1 MIKTKLLVTI
11 IMLMFLT
18 GCLGI
23 DDCPMIE
30 GEELGKATFD
40 KQTKT
45 DATDDHFFELHTNLA
60 ADHKYAVNFTNGEG
74 VEVQGYELTEMSI
87 RIKTGRDVRYSCNI
101 DTSNSCLVVE
111 EIGDGYWE
119 IGEVL
124 TIREN
129 NENIWHDGIED
140 ELWIAVEFPGG
151 YDSRREGSFSCSKDF
166 DECSFLY
173 SFEETCG

>member
-18 GCLGI
+18 GCLGMCT
-23 DDCPMIE
+23 DTLSFE
-30 GEELGKATFD
+30 YLGQATFD

-45 DATDDHFFELHTNLA
+45 NATDDHFFELHTNLA
-60 ADHKYAVNFTNGEG
+60 VNHTYAVNFTNGEG
-74 VEVQGYELTEMSI
+74 VEVQGYELTEMYLYIETERRVYYDCSAEA
-87 RIKTGRDVRYSCNI
+87 S
-101 DTSNSCLVVE
+101 SLCLVVE
-111 EIGDGYWE
+111 EIEDGYWE

-140 ELWIAVEFPGG
+140 DLWILGYFPAG
-151 YDSRREGSFSCSKDF
+151 YGPESGFSCSKGRD
-166 DECSFLY
+166 CSF
-173 SFEETCG
+173 SSSIEDTTCEG

>member
-18 GCLGI
+18 GCLGMCT
-23 DDCPMIE
+23 DTLSFE
-30 GEELGKATFD
+30 YLGQATFD

-45 DATDDHFFELHTNLA
+45 NATDDHFFELHTNLA
-60 ADHKYAVNFTNGEG
+60 VNHTYAVNFTNGEG
-74 VEVQGYELTEMSI
+74 VEVQGYELTEMEIFIETELRVDYDCS
-87 RIKTGRDVRYSCNI
+87 VEAS
-101 DTSNSCLVVE
+101 SLCLVVE
-111 EIGDGYWE
+111 EIEDGYWE

-140 ELWIAVEFPGG
+140 ELWIGGDFPEDHG
-151 YDSRREGSFSCSKDF
+151 RESSFSCSKDV
-166 DECSFLY
+166 DCSFSY
-173 SFEETCG
+173 SAEEACD